1 LGLEL
6 YRTGGY
12 KPSEYKEGSG
22 GGRRDWGGRAMRNE
36 TDGTVFD
43 VGAQPV
49 FAGVM
54 SVGGLDNY
62 EREDNQGKKERRIT
76 TQCWPIDVSQWSHCF
91 EW

>member
-1 LGLEL
+1 
-6 YRTGGY
+6 
-12 KPSEYKEGSG
+12 
-22 GGRRDWGGRAMRNE
+22 MRNE

-49 FAGVM
+49 FVGVM

-76 TQCWPIDVSQWSHCF
+76 AQCWPIDVSQWSHCF